1 MQKIKIRETGE
12 EFNIQDMVYPFLEN
26 GLFYLRAVVASGDG
40 NPAHFLSIMPQDILY
55 RLSDYDKEMMGEILD
70 ASAQAHVDQKEM
82 MDKIE
87 KEKIEKE
94 TLPADVEF
102 DDTHYG

>member
-12 EFNIQDMVYPFLEN
+12 EFNIEDMVYPFLEN
-26 GLFYLRAVVASGDG
+26 GLFYLRAVILNTNGA
-40 NPAHFLSIMPQDILY
+40 PAYFLSIMPQDILY

-94 TLPADVEF
+94 NQPEDVEF